1 VERAVAD
8 LGLDLS
14 GAYVVGDQKR
24 DMELAVRIGAKSL
37 LVTTGPTSLQA
48 LADLQAEGRQPD
60 YVAPGLV
67 EAVEWIL
74 EDARTR
80 YSFTVNR

>member
-1 VERAVAD
+1 MTD
-8 LGLDLS
+8 LDLDLS

-24 DMELAVRIGAKSL
+24 DMELAVRVGAKSL

-60 YVAPGLV
+60 HVAPGLV
-67 EAVEWIL
+67 EAVEWII
-74 EDARTR
+74 EDAKARQ
-80 YSFTVNR
+80 SLTV